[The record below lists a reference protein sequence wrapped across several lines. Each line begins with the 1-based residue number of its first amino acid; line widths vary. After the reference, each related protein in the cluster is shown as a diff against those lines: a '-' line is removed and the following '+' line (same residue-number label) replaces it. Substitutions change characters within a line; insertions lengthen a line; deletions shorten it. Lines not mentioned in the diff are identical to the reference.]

1 MVVVS
6 MTVNG
11 IDHSDT
17 VHGVSKCKST
27 VSSSN
32 LTVSNPASLFKNLIL
47 VP

>member
-17 VHGVSKCKST
+17 VHRDSKRIST

-32 LTVSNPASLFKNLIL
+32 LTVSNLASLFKI
-47 VP
+47 

>member
-17 VHGVSKCKST
+17 VHRDSKRIST

-32 LTVSNPASLFKNLIL
+32 LTVSNLASLF
-47 VP
+47 

>member
-17 VHGVSKCKST
+17 VHRVSKCIST

-32 LTVSNPASLFKNLIL
+32 LTVSNLASLFKI
-47 VP
+47 

>member
-17 VHGVSKCKST
+17 VHRVSIS
-27 VSSSN
+27 
-32 LTVSNPASLFKNLIL
+32 ASPVQI
-47 VP
+47 